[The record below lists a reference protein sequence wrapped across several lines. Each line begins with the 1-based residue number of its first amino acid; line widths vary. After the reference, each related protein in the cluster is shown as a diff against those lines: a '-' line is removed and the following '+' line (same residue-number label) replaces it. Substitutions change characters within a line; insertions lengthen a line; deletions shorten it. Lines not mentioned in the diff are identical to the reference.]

1 MLDYH
6 NLSILG
12 DLVMTTT
19 KRILSTLML
28 AAALG
33 TTANAGIIVN
43 DRSGVSSSSEPC
55 SGKSVA
61 GSVFNSLMG
70 IIVNDFAGIIVND
83 FASAACGIIVN
94 DRTASAT
101 SSDGIIVNDR
111 ACDGIIV
118 NDRTCGIIVND

>member
-1 MLDYH
+1 MK
-6 NLSILG
+6 
-12 DLVMTTT
+12 T

-43 DRSGVSSSSEPC
+43 DRSGFTASSDPC
-55 SGKSVA
+55 TETA
-61 GSVFNSLMG
+61 GAVGSLMG

-101 SSDGIIVNDR
+101 SDGIIVNDR
-111 ACDGIIV
+111 AGDGIIV
-118 NDRTCGIIVND
+118 ND